1 MRIWRICREA
11 QAALDGEGAR
21 LFGGRWNSEG
31 VAVIYASATL
41 SLAALEYL
49 VHIDIEDVPDDLIAL
64 AIDVPDDASTAR
76 VDRRDLPAHW
86 RRTGYADCIAIGD
99 AWVSQ
104 GATLTLSVPSAIV
117 PEESNVLINPAH
129 ADAAGVQ
136 IAASRRF
143 SFDPRLL

>member
-1 MRIWRICREA
+1 M
-11 QAALDGEGAR
+11 
-21 LFGGRWNSEG
+21 
-31 VAVIYASATL
+31 AVIYASATL

-64 AIDVPDDASTAR
+64 AIDVSDDASTAR
-76 VDRRDLPAHW
+76 VDMRDLPAHW